1 MVLALDSL
9 MGFFPSNLEEKP
21 MPRLPDPELMAAW
34 EARLA
39 SFERSQ
45 LTVAEFCEVE
55 NVSVASFYQ
64 WRRKLEGQAGSVGTR
79 RREGGEFIAVR
90 LRSAP
95 QTARL
100 SLPGGATI
108 ELPSGL
114 ESDRLREL
122 IAAVIEVTSRAADH
136 STEEI

>member
-1 MVLALDSL
+1 
-9 MGFFPSNLEEKP
+9 
-21 MPRLPDPELMAAW
+21 MPRLPDPELLTAW
-34 EARLA
+34 QERLA
-39 SFERSQ
+39 RFEHSE

-64 WRRKLEGQAGSVGTR
+64 WRRRLEGQAGSVSAKR
-79 RREGGEFIAVR
+79 RGGGEFIAVR

-114 ESDRLREL
+114 EAARLREL
-122 IAAVIEVTSRAADH
+122 IAAVVEVTSQTADG
-136 STEEI
+136 STEEV